1 MNRASLRYL
10 RYAVQAA
17 FLMLT
22 LIAGYQFY
30 HFVLHFESPA
40 NPFVQRPPSVD
51 AFLPIAGLISF
62 KHFLFTGSI
71 DPVHPAAFVMFV
83 AIIAVSLLLK
93 KGFCGWICPVGT
105 VSQYFWMAG
114 EKVFRRN
121 FRIWKYA
128 DTAIRSIKYILMAF
142 FLVFIGA
149 MMSREATAAFLS
161 SDYFKVADV
170 KTMQF
175 FTEMSDFTFWFLI
188 ATGGLS
194 LVYKNFWCRYLCPY
208 GALLGLLS
216 RLSPVKVR
224 RIENNCSH
232 CHACSRHCPA
242 LIDVEKKD
250 VVTSAECF
258 GCLTCVSRCRAK
270 GALDVTVGSFSK
282 RKVFSPYLYPLLLI
296 VVFYLIIGGGM
307 LAGKWNSALNYREYQ
322 RLIPA
327 AGEMSHPT
335 SFGGPASFGPRAD

>member
-22 LIAGYQFY
+22 LFAGYQFY
-30 HFVLHFESPA
+30 HFVLHFEGSGH
-40 NPFVQRPPSVD
+40 PFVQRPPSVD

-71 DPVHPAAFVMFV
+71 DPAHPAAFIMFV

-105 VSQYFWMAG
+105 ASQYFWMAG

-128 DTAIRSIKYILMAF
+128 DAAMRSIKYILMAF

-149 MMSREATAAFLS
+149 MMSREATAAFLR

-170 KTMQF
+170 KTMKF

-188 ATGGLS
+188 GAGGLS
-194 LVYKNFWCRYLCPY
+194 LIYKNFWCRYLCPY

-216 RLSPVKVR
+216 RLSPVKIR
-224 RIENNCSH
+224 RIENSCSH

-242 LIDVEKKD
+242 LIDVEKQD

-270 GALDVTVGSFSK
+270 GALDVTVGAFAK
-282 RKVFSPYLYPLLLI
+282 RRSFSPYLYPLLLV
-296 VVFYLIIGGGM
+296 VVFYLIIGGAM
-307 LAGKWNSALNYREYQ
+307 LAGRWNSDLKYREYQ

-327 AGEMSHPT
+327 TSEMNHPT
-335 SFGGPASFGPRAD
+335 SFGP